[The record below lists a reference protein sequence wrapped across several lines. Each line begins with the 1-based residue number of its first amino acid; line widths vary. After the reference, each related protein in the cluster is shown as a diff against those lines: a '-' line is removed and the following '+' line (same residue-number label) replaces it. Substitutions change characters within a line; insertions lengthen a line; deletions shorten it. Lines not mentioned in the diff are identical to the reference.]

1 MAVSTMD
8 GLVAALT
15 AGETRTFMKN
25 SQTSEGAG
33 TWHSLWTATG
43 YPGAGAAQ
51 GSLNG
56 AICNDATTGGF
67 PFVNAAGAANNY
79 LGYISAASSVA
90 GTLIVYDRLWHN
102 STLNGTLTT
111 AQNIT
116 QPALTRFTDGAGV
129 ELWLEIYSAWGSTAA
144 TATIS
149 YTDQDG
155 NAAQSG
161 TIAYPAGVPSVGQM
175 LPATLASGDYGVRAV
190 ASLTLNTSTLTAGNA
205 GLTLMKRLV
214 TIPLPQINVA
224 AVYDAF
230 STGLREIPDDACIAM
245 MVQCTAATTGVI
257 NGELTIAKG

>member
-15 AGETRTFMKN
+15 AGETKAFMKS

-56 AICNDATTGGF
+56 AICNDTTVGGF

-79 LGYISAASSVA
+79 LGYISAASSTA
-90 GTLIVYDRLWHN
+90 GTFILYDRLWHN
-102 STLNGTLTT
+102 STISATSIS

-129 ELWLEIYSAWGSTAA
+129 ELWGEVYTATGA
-144 TATIS
+144 TASTLTVS

-155 NAAQSG
+155 TTGNSATYAHPANAL
-161 TIAYPAGVPSVGQM
+161 TLGQM
-175 LPATLASGDYGVRAV
+175 FPFVLASGDYGVRAV
-190 ASLTLNTSTLTAGNA
+190 ASATFSVSTGAGSI
-205 GLTLMKRLV
+205 GLTLVKRLV
-214 TIPLPQINVA
+214 TIPLPQVNVA

-230 STGLREIPDDACIAM
+230 STGLREIPDDACLAM
-245 MVQCTAATTGVI
+245 MVQCTATNTGQI